1 MQSPVDCRIYWTYG
15 GRMMGER
22 SDLPLPTSAYT
33 LHVVMIGT
41 QHPGNLGAVCR
52 SLLNHGFD
60 SLRLVLPVCHP
71 DDIEARNRAKH
82 AGKILDSCQIYDS
95 FEDAVEDCSLVV
107 GTSGKREIGDK
118 TQKRHFIYPWEF
130 SERIYDVNQSIA
142 LVFGEEGKGLSI
154 DDLLRCDYLVT
165 LPTWEGYPITNL
177 SHAVHTLTYELHR
190 YRVLKRQGHEEA
202 LPDIVPIHRGISP
215 EQRNVLRK
223 SVEDIAK
230 FLPGG
235 DERRISFTHS
245 LTRALQRSGLE
256 PDQTNR
262 LIGGFV
268 DASTALEYATSKKEW
283 QSSRRRRVILEEE

>member
-1 MQSPVDCRIYWTYG
+1 
-15 GRMMGER
+15 MMGER

-82 AGKILDSCQIYDS
+82 AGKILDSCQIYES

-190 YRVLKRQGHEEA
+190 YRVLKRQGHEKA

-268 DASTALEYATSKKEW
+268 DASTALEYATTKKEW
-283 QSSRRRRVILEEE
+283 QSNRRRRVILEEE

>member
-1 MQSPVDCRIYWTYG
+1 MVGI
-15 GRMMGER
+15 
-22 SDLPLPTSAYT
+22 
-33 LHVVMIGT
+33 

-60 SLRLVLPVCHP
+60 SLRLVQPKCHP

-82 AGKILDSCQIYDS
+82 AGRILDTCKIYES
-95 FEDAVEDCSLVV
+95 FEEAIADCSLVV

-118 TQKRHFIYPWEF
+118 TQKRHFMYPWEF
-130 SERIYDVNQSIA
+130 SERISGLEQSIA
-142 LVFGEEGKGLSI
+142 LVFGEEGKGLST

-190 YRVLKRQGHEEA
+190 HRVLERQGQDAA
-202 LPDIVPIHRGISP
+202 LPAIVPIQRGISP

-223 SVEDIAK
+223 SVEDIARY
-230 FLPGG
+230 LPGG

-245 LTRALQRSGLE
+245 LIRALQRSGLE
-256 PDQTNR
+256 TDQTNR

-268 DASTALEYATSKKEW
+268 DASTALEFAANSDNW
-283 QSSRRRRVILEEE
+283 RSNRRRRVILEEE

>member
-1 MQSPVDCRIYWTYG
+1 
-15 GRMMGER
+15 MMGER

-33 LHVVMIGT
+33 LHVVMVGT

-60 SLRLVLPVCHP
+60 SLRLVQPVCHP

-95 FEDAVEDCSLVV
+95 FEEAVQDCSLVV

-130 SERIYDVNQSIA
+130 SERIYDVDQSIA

-190 YRVLKRQGHEEA
+190 HRVLKRQGDEKA
-202 LPDIVPIHRGISP
+202 LPDIVPIQRGISP

-223 SVEDIAK
+223 SIEDIAK

-268 DASTALEYATSKKEW
+268 DASTALEYATTKKEW

>member
-1 MQSPVDCRIYWTYG
+1 
-15 GRMMGER
+15 MMGER

-33 LHVVMIGT
+33 LHVVMVGT

-52 SLLNHGFD
+52 SLLNHGFN
-60 SLRLVLPVCHP
+60 SLRLVQPVCHP
-71 DDIEARNRAKH
+71 NDIEARNRAKH

-95 FEDAVEDCSLVV
+95 LEDAVQDCSLVV
-107 GTSGKREIGDK
+107 GTSGKREIGNK

-130 SERIYDVNQSIA
+130 SERIYDVDQSIA

-154 DDLLRCDYLVT
+154 DNLLRGDYLVT
-165 LPTWEGYPITNL
+165 LPTWEGYTITNL

-190 YRVLKRQGHEEA
+190 HRVLKRQGDEKA
-202 LPDIVPIHRGISP
+202 LPDIVPLHRGISP

-223 SVEDIAK
+223 SIEDIAK

-268 DASTALEYATSKKEW
+268 DASTALEFATTKKEW

>member
-1 MQSPVDCRIYWTYG
+1 
-15 GRMMGER
+15 MMGER

>member
-1 MQSPVDCRIYWTYG
+1 
-15 GRMMGER
+15 MMGER

-33 LHVVMIGT
+33 LHVVMVGT

-95 FEDAVEDCSLVV
+95 FEEAVQDCSLVV

-130 SERIYDVNQSIA
+130 SERIYDVDQSIA

-190 YRVLKRQGHEEA
+190 HRVLKRQGDEKA
-202 LPDIVPIHRGISP
+202 LPDIVPIQRGISP

-223 SVEDIAK
+223 SIEDIAK

-245 LTRALQRSGLE
+245 LIRALQRSGLE

-268 DASTALEYATSKKEW
+268 DASTALEYATTKKEW

>member
-1 MQSPVDCRIYWTYG
+1 
-15 GRMMGER
+15 MMGER

-33 LHVVMIGT
+33 LHVVMVGT

-52 SLLNHGFD
+52 SLLNHGFN
-60 SLRLVLPVCHP
+60 SLRLVQPVCHP
-71 DDIEARNRAKH
+71 NDIEARNRAKH

-95 FEDAVEDCSLVV
+95 LEDAVQDCSLVV
-107 GTSGKREIGDK
+107 GTSGKREIGNK

-130 SERIYDVNQSIA
+130 SERIHDVDQSIA

-190 YRVLKRQGHEEA
+190 HRVLKRQGDEKA

-223 SVEDIAK
+223 SIEDIAK

-268 DASTALEYATSKKEW
+268 DASTALEFATTKREW

>member
-1 MQSPVDCRIYWTYG
+1 
-15 GRMMGER
+15 MGER

-33 LHVVMIGT
+33 LHVVMVGT

-52 SLLNHGFD
+52 SLLNHGFN
-60 SLRLVLPVCHP
+60 SLRLVQPVCHP
-71 DDIEARNRAKH
+71 NDIEARNRAKH

-95 FEDAVEDCSLVV
+95 LEDAVQDCSLVV
-107 GTSGKREIGDK
+107 GTSGKREIGNK

-130 SERIYDVNQSIA
+130 SERIYDVDQSIA

-165 LPTWEGYPITNL
+165 LPTWEGYPIMNL

-190 YRVLKRQGHEEA
+190 HRVLKRQGDEKA

-223 SVEDIAK
+223 SIEDIAK

-268 DASTALEYATSKKEW
+268 DASTALEFATTKKEW

>member
-1 MQSPVDCRIYWTYG
+1 
-15 GRMMGER
+15 MMGER

-33 LHVVMIGT
+33 LHVVMVGT

-52 SLLNHGFD
+52 SLLNHGFN
-60 SLRLVLPVCHP
+60 SLRLVQPVCHP
-71 DDIEARNRAKH
+71 NDIEARNRAKH

-95 FEDAVEDCSLVV
+95 LDDAVHDCSLVV
-107 GTSGKREIGDK
+107 GTSGKREIGNK

-130 SERIYDVNQSIA
+130 SERIYDVDQSIA

-190 YRVLKRQGHEEA
+190 HRVLKRQGDEKA

-223 SVEDIAK
+223 SIEDIAK

-268 DASTALEYATSKKEW
+268 DASTALEFATTKNEW

>member
-1 MQSPVDCRIYWTYG
+1 
-15 GRMMGER
+15 MMGER

-33 LHVVMIGT
+33 LHVVMVGT

-52 SLLNHGFD
+52 SLLNHGFN
-60 SLRLVLPVCHP
+60 SLRLVQPVCHP
-71 DDIEARNRAKH
+71 NDIEARNRAKH

-95 FEDAVEDCSLVV
+95 LEDAVQDCSLVV
-107 GTSGKREIGDK
+107 GTSGKREIGNK

-130 SERIYDVNQSIA
+130 SERIYDVDQSIA

-165 LPTWEGYPITNL
+165 LPTWEGYPIMNL

-190 YRVLKRQGHEEA
+190 HRVLKRQGDEKA

-223 SVEDIAK
+223 SIEDIAK

-268 DASTALEYATSKKEW
+268 DASTALEFATTKREW

>member
-1 MQSPVDCRIYWTYG
+1 
-15 GRMMGER
+15 MMGER

-33 LHVVMIGT
+33 LHVVMVGT

-52 SLLNHGFD
+52 SLLNHGFN
-60 SLRLVLPVCHP
+60 SLRLVQPVCHP
-71 DDIEARNRAKH
+71 NDIEARNRAKH

-95 FEDAVEDCSLVV
+95 LEDAVQDCSLVV
-107 GTSGKREIGDK
+107 GTSGKREIGNK

-130 SERIYDVNQSIA
+130 SERIYDIDQSIA

-190 YRVLKRQGHEEA
+190 HRVLKRQGDEKA

-223 SVEDIAK
+223 SIEDIAK

-268 DASTALEYATSKKEW
+268 DASTALEFATTKKEW

>member
-1 MQSPVDCRIYWTYG
+1 
-15 GRMMGER
+15 MGER
-22 SDLPLPTSAYT
+22 SDLPLPTSTYT
-33 LHVVMIGT
+33 LHVVMVGT

-52 SLLNHGFD
+52 SLLNHGFT
-60 SLRLVLPVCHP
+60 SLRLVQPVCHP
-71 DDIEARNRAKH
+71 NDIEARNRAKH

-95 FEDAVEDCSLVV
+95 LEDAVQDCSLVV
-107 GTSGKREIGDK
+107 GTSGKREIGNK

-130 SERIYDVNQSIA
+130 SERIYDVDQSIA

-190 YRVLKRQGHEEA
+190 HRVLKRQGDEKA

-223 SVEDIAK
+223 SIEDIAK

-268 DASTALEYATSKKEW
+268 DASTALEFATTKKEW

>member
-1 MQSPVDCRIYWTYG
+1 
-15 GRMMGER
+15 MGER

-190 YRVLKRQGHEEA
+190 YRVLKRQGHEKA

-268 DASTALEYATSKKEW
+268 DASTALEYATTKKEW
-283 QSSRRRRVILEEE
+283 QSNRRRRVILEEE

>member
-1 MQSPVDCRIYWTYG
+1 
-15 GRMMGER
+15 MMGER

-33 LHVVMIGT
+33 LHVVMVGT

-52 SLLNHGFD
+52 SLLNHGFN
-60 SLRLVLPVCHP
+60 SLRLVQPVCHP
-71 DDIEARNRAKH
+71 NDIEARNRAKH

-95 FEDAVEDCSLVV
+95 LGDAVQDCSLVV
-107 GTSGKREIGDK
+107 GTSGKREIGNK

-130 SERIYDVNQSIA
+130 SERIYDVEQSIA

-190 YRVLKRQGHEEA
+190 HRVLKRQGDEKA

-223 SVEDIAK
+223 SIEDIAK

-268 DASTALEYATSKKEW
+268 DASTALEFATTKKEW

>member
-1 MQSPVDCRIYWTYG
+1 MR
-15 GRMMGER
+15 ER
-22 SDLPLPTSAYT
+22 SDIPLPSSNYE
-33 LHVVMIGT
+33 LHIVMVGT

-60 SLRLVLPVCHP
+60 SLRLVQPDCHP
-71 DDIEARNRAKH
+71 DDLEARNRAKH
-82 AGKILDSCQIYDS
+82 AGRVLDKCRIFDS
-95 FEDAVEDCSLVV
+95 FEDAIADCSLVV

-118 TQKRHFIYPWEF
+118 TQKRHFMYPWEF
-130 SERIYDVNQSIA
+130 SERISNIQLSIA
-142 LVFGEEGKGLSI
+142 LVFGEEGKGLSTT
-154 DDLLRCDYLVT
+154 DLLRCDYLVT

-190 YRVLKRQGHEEA
+190 YRVLQNQGNDEA
-202 LPDIVPIHRGISP
+202 LPDIVPIQRGISP

-223 SVEDIAK
+223 AVEDIAQY
-230 FLPGG
+230 LPGG

-268 DASTALEYATSKKEW
+268 DASTALEYASKSDTW
-283 QSSRRRRVILEEE
+283 RSRRRRRVHLEEE

>member
-1 MQSPVDCRIYWTYG
+1 
-15 GRMMGER
+15 MGER

-190 YRVLKRQGHEEA
+190 YRVLKRQGLEKA
-202 LPDIVPIHRGISP
+202 LPDIVPIQRGISP

-268 DASTALEYATSKKEW
+268 DASTALEYATTKKEW

>member
-1 MQSPVDCRIYWTYG
+1 
-15 GRMMGER
+15 MGER

-33 LHVVMIGT
+33 LHVVMVGT

-52 SLLNHGFD
+52 SLLNHGFN
-60 SLRLVLPVCHP
+60 SLRLVQPVCHP
-71 DDIEARNRAKH
+71 NDIEARNRAKH

-95 FEDAVEDCSLVV
+95 LEDAVQDCSLVV
-107 GTSGKREIGDK
+107 GTSGKREIGNK

-130 SERIYDVNQSIA
+130 SERIYDVDQSIA

-190 YRVLKRQGHEEA
+190 HRVLKRQGDEKA
-202 LPDIVPIHRGISP
+202 LPDIVPLHRGISP

-223 SVEDIAK
+223 SIEDIAK

-268 DASTALEYATSKKEW
+268 DASTALEFATTKKEW

>member
-1 MQSPVDCRIYWTYG
+1 
-15 GRMMGER
+15 MGER
-22 SDLPLPTSAYT
+22 SDLPLPESAYK
-33 LHVVMIGT
+33 LHVVMVGI

-60 SLRLVLPVCHP
+60 SLRLVQPKCHP

-82 AGKILDSCQIYDS
+82 AGRILDTCKIYES
-95 FEDAVEDCSLVV
+95 FEEAIADCSLVV

-118 TQKRHFIYPWEF
+118 TQKRHFMYPWEF
-130 SERIYDVNQSIA
+130 SERISGLEQSIA
-142 LVFGEEGKGLSI
+142 LVFGEEGKGLST

-190 YRVLKRQGHEEA
+190 NRVLERQGQDAA
-202 LPDIVPIHRGISP
+202 LPDIVPIQRGISP

-223 SVEDIAK
+223 SVEDIARY
-230 FLPGG
+230 LPGG

-245 LTRALQRSGLE
+245 LIRALQRSGLE
-256 PDQTNR
+256 TDQTNR

-268 DASTALEYATSKKEW
+268 DASTALEFAANSDNW
-283 QSSRRRRVILEEE
+283 RSNRRRRVILEEE

>member
-1 MQSPVDCRIYWTYG
+1 
-15 GRMMGER
+15 MGER

-33 LHVVMIGT
+33 LHVVMVGT

-52 SLLNHGFD
+52 SLLNHGFN
-60 SLRLVLPVCHP
+60 SLRLVQPVCHP
-71 DDIEARNRAKH
+71 NDIEARNRAKH

-95 FEDAVEDCSLVV
+95 LEDAVQDCSLVV
-107 GTSGKREIGDK
+107 GTSGKREIGNK

-130 SERIYDVNQSIA
+130 SERIYDVDQSIA

-165 LPTWEGYPITNL
+165 LPTWEGYPIMNL

-190 YRVLKRQGHEEA
+190 HRVLKRQGDEKA

-223 SVEDIAK
+223 SIEDIAK

-235 DERRISFTHS
+235 DERRISCTHS
-245 LTRALQRSGLE
+245 LTTALQRSGLE

-268 DASTALEYATSKKEW
+268 DASTALEFATIKKEW

>member
-1 MQSPVDCRIYWTYG
+1 
-15 GRMMGER
+15 MMGER

-33 LHVVMIGT
+33 LHVVMVGT

-52 SLLNHGFD
+52 SLLNHGFY
-60 SLRLVLPVCHP
+60 SLRLVQPVCHP
-71 DDIEARNRAKH
+71 NDIEARNRAKH

-95 FEDAVEDCSLVV
+95 LEDAVQDCSLVV
-107 GTSGKREIGDK
+107 GTSGKREIGNK

-130 SERIYDVNQSIA
+130 SERIYDVDQSIA

-190 YRVLKRQGHEEA
+190 HRVLKRQGDEKA

-223 SVEDIAK
+223 SIEDIAK

-268 DASTALEYATSKKEW
+268 DASTALEFATTKKEW

>member
-1 MQSPVDCRIYWTYG
+1 
-15 GRMMGER
+15 MMGER

-33 LHVVMIGT
+33 LHVVMVGT

-95 FEDAVEDCSLVV
+95 FEEAVQDCSLVV

-130 SERIYDVNQSIA
+130 SERIYDVDQSIA

-190 YRVLKRQGHEEA
+190 HRVLKRQGDEKA
-202 LPDIVPIHRGISP
+202 LPDIVPIQRGISP

-223 SVEDIAK
+223 SIEDIAK

-268 DASTALEYATSKKEW
+268 DASTALEYATTKKEW

>member
-1 MQSPVDCRIYWTYG
+1 
-15 GRMMGER
+15 MGER
-22 SDLPLPTSAYT
+22 SDIPLPSSNYE
-33 LHVVMIGT
+33 LHIVMVGT

-60 SLRLVLPVCHP
+60 SLRLVQPDCHP
-71 DDIEARNRAKH
+71 DDLEARNRAKH
-82 AGKILDSCQIYDS
+82 AGRVLDKCRIFDS
-95 FEDAVEDCSLVV
+95 FEDAIADCSLVV

-118 TQKRHFIYPWEF
+118 TQKRHFMYPWEF
-130 SERIYDVNQSIA
+130 SERISNIQQSIA
-142 LVFGEEGKGLSI
+142 LVFGEEGKGLSTT
-154 DDLLRCDYLVT
+154 DLLRCDYLVT

-190 YRVLKRQGHEEA
+190 YRVLQNQGNDEA
-202 LPDIVPIHRGISP
+202 LPDIVPIQRGISP

-223 SVEDIAK
+223 AVEDIAQY
-230 FLPGG
+230 LPGG

-268 DASTALEYATSKKEW
+268 DASTALEYASKSDTW
-283 QSSRRRRVILEEE
+283 RSSRRRRVHLEEE

>member
-1 MQSPVDCRIYWTYG
+1 
-15 GRMMGER
+15 MMGER
-22 SDLPLPTSAYT
+22 GDLPLPTSAYT

-41 QHPGNLGAVCR
+41 QHPANLGAVCR

-95 FEDAVEDCSLVV
+95 FEDAVQDCSLVV

-190 YRVLKRQGHEEA
+190 YRVLKRQGHEKA

>member
-1 MQSPVDCRIYWTYG
+1 
-15 GRMMGER
+15 MMGER

-33 LHVVMIGT
+33 LHVVMVGT

-52 SLLNHGFD
+52 SLLNHGFN
-60 SLRLVLPVCHP
+60 SLRLVQPVCHP
-71 DDIEARNRAKH
+71 NDIEARNRAKH

-95 FEDAVEDCSLVV
+95 LEDAVQDCSLVV
-107 GTSGKREIGDK
+107 GTSGKREIGNK

-130 SERIYDVNQSIA
+130 SERIYDVDQSIA
-142 LVFGEEGKGLSI
+142 LIFGEEGKGLSI

-190 YRVLKRQGHEEA
+190 HRVLKRQGDEKA

-223 SVEDIAK
+223 SIEDIAK

-268 DASTALEYATSKKEW
+268 DASTALEFATTKREW